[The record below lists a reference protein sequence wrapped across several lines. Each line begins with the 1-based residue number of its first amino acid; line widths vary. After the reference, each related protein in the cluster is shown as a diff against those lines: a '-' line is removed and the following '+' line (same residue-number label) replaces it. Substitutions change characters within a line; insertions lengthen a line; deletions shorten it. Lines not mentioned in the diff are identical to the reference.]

1 MIPILFAP
9 NATEYGNN
17 GLGALCDCTACTVT
31 ENRNGSFELEM
42 KYPVTGLHFSEICCD
57 GQILVKPNLRAKPQ
71 AFRVYSISKP
81 LNGLVTINAEHISY
95 QLSSVIVKPFSA
107 NNPTDIFAKLK
118 ENAIGENP
126 FEFWTDKKSK
136 LKVETTIPT
145 SCRSILGG
153 IDGSILDVY
162 GGEYEFDNHTVKLHQ
177 SRGSDTS
184 FEIAYRKNLTG
195 VTCTE
200 KLDGVVTGALAYWS
214 KEIDGVAQMVYG
226 DLQTVENSLSFD
238 RIVTVDC
245 SSDFDKCPVKEDL
258 NTAAKKYLEAH
269 KNAPY
274 FSVSVEFVHL
284 GGSAEYAQYKKLYD
298 VGLCDTVTVKYP
310 EYGIFVKSKVIK
322 AVFDVLKE
330 RYTKLEIGEPVS
342 NIATTISAQQKDI
355 VEKVT
360 QTQLDKAVLDATN
373 AITGNKGGYVV
384 LNPPTQ
390 PQELLVLDKPNISEA
405 INVWRFNLA
414 GFGHSSNGYNG
425 IYSTAITQDGK
436 IVADFIT
443 SGTLNAD
450 LITVKNLSANSIKGG
465 LLTSQNNLSSFNLN
479 NGVIVV
485 GGKTYNTKI
494 LQGGLEQHYGSDDAL
509 VGGVV
514 PIGSGNNIFQ
524 GLYYNSG
531 FAKGISILRRSS
543 SGDFF
548 ALMEFYSDKI
558 ESKVEFSS
566 KKISTQDIFSKENIT
581 NTAESITNTA
591 SEFFNVE
598 ASTICFGKAFT
609 KEADSKIL
617 FSGNTFADGD
627 IYSTGTISG
636 SSIVNYSER
645 KGKKNIRS
653 SNCKSVVS
661 ALKSLKLYDYA
672 LKNSGKCVKLGLMVD
687 EAPEE
692 ILSDDGK
699 GINLYS
705 YCGLLAATVKE
716 LCERIERLEEKNG

>member
-1 MIPILFAP
+1 MIPILFEP

-17 GLGALCDCTACTVT
+17 GLGALCDCTACTIT

-42 KYPVTGLHFSEICCD
+42 KYPVTGLHFSEIFCD
-57 GQILVKPNLRAKPQ
+57 CQILAKPNLRAEPQ

-81 LNGLVTINAEHISY
+81 MNGLVTINAEHISY
-95 QLSSVIVKPFSA
+95 QLSSIIIKPFSA

-126 FEFWTDKKSK
+126 FEFWTDKKSR
-136 LKVETTIPT
+136 LTVETTTPT

-162 GGEYEFDNHTVKLHQ
+162 SGEYEFDNRLVKLHQ
-177 SRGSDTS
+177 NRGSDTG

-214 KEIDGVAQMVYG
+214 KEIDGIAQMVYG

-245 SSDFDKCPVKEDL
+245 SSDFEELPVKEDL
-258 NTAAKKYLEAH
+258 NKAAKKYLEAN

-274 FSVSVEFVHL
+274 SSVSVEFVHL
-284 GGSAEYAQYKKLYD
+284 GDSAEYAPYKKLYD
-298 VGLCDTVTVKYP
+298 VGLCDIVTVKYP
-310 EYGIFVKSKVIK
+310 EYGILVKSKVVK
-322 AVFDVLKE
+322 TVFDVLKE
-330 RYTKLEIGEPVS
+330 RYTKIEIGEPVS
-342 NIATTISAQQKDI
+342 NIAQTISAQQKEI

-384 LNPPTQ
+384 LTPPTQ
-390 PQELLVLDKPNISEA
+390 PQELLILDKPNILEA
-405 INVWRFNLA
+405 TNVWRFNLA
-414 GFGHSSNGYNG
+414 GFGHSSSGYNG
-425 IYSTAITQDGK
+425 TYSTAITQDGR

-443 SGTLNAD
+443 TGTLNAE
-450 LITVKNLSANSIKGG
+450 LLTVKNLNADSIKSG
-465 LLTSQNNLSSFNLN
+465 TLSSKNGLSKFNLD
-479 NGVIVV
+479 NGSLVV
-485 GGKTYNTKI
+485 GGKNYNTAIDEGSIEQRHGTYN
-494 LQGGLEQHYGSDDAL
+494 SL
-509 VGGVV
+509 VGGIV
-514 PIGSGNNIFQ
+514 PVGNTNIFQ
-524 GLYYNSG
+524 GVYYNSG
-531 FAKGISILRRSS
+531 YAKGISILRQSS
-543 SGDFF
+543 SGVFF
-548 ALMEFYSDKI
+548 SLMEFYSDII
-558 ESKVEFSS
+558 ESHVDFSS
-566 KKISTQDIFSKENIT
+566 STIITKEISSKTDIT
-581 NTAESITNTA
+581 NKATD
-591 SEFFNVE
+591 FFNVE
-598 ASTICFGKAFT
+598 AKTICLGQANTALDDYKVLVSGK
-609 KEADSKIL
+609 
-617 FSGNTFADGD
+617 TFADGD

-653 SNCKSVVS
+653 SDCKSVVS
-661 ALKSLKLYDYA
+661 ALKSLKLYDYV
-672 LKNSGKCVKLGLMVD
+672 LKNSDKCVKLGLMVD

-692 ILSDDGK
+692 ILSDDGN

-705 YCGLLAATVKE
+705 YCGFLAATVKE
-716 LCERIERLEEKNG
+716 LCERIERLEEKK